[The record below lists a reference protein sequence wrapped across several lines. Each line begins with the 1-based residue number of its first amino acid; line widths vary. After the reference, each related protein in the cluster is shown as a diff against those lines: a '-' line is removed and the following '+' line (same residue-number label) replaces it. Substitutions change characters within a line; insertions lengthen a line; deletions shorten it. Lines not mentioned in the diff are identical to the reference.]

1 MSTVAVLAPE
11 KTGFRFFSLTESGHI
26 EPGIPS
32 FKQHDGTLLIKPR
45 GKRGRQF
52 KIFADPTISTTTAV
66 VNKRGTFYIQSGLIQ
81 EFNDDNILQIRDAPL
96 YSYEKVA
103 VYLPVNLGRKLLLEE
118 TQGYVNELA
127 HSFLVLKDNTSFT
140 VCIGKLFYKVTY
152 QNKELVSNLVPITD

>member
-1 MSTVAVLAPE
+1 MSTAALAPE
-11 KTGFRFFSLTESGHI
+11 KTGFRFFSLTESGLI

-52 KIFADPTISTTTAV
+52 KIFANTTISTTTAV
-66 VNKRGTFYIQSGLIQ
+66 VNKSGTFYIQSGLIQ
-81 EFNDDNILQIRDAPL
+81 EFNEDNVLQIRDAL
-96 YSYEKVA
+96 SYSFDKVA

-127 HSFLVLKDNTSFT
+127 HSFLILKDNTSFT
-140 VCIGKLFYKVTY
+140 VCLGRSFYKVTY
-152 QNKELVSNLVPITD
+152 LNKELTCTLVPFTD